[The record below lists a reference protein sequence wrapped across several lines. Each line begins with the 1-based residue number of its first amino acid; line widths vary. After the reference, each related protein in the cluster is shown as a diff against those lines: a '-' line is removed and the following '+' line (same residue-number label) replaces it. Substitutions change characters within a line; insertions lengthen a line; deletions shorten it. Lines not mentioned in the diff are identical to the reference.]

1 MKYSFLSGL
10 LWGIDTVLL
19 AVLATSFV
27 LSGSNAHENS
37 ISLVIFTGIIGA
49 LLHDIICA
57 IFMWIYISARK
68 KLHKTFE
75 ILKNPK
81 IFITII
87 VSSLLGGPVGM
98 SGYVLA
104 ANTIG
109 AGYAAAISA
118 LYPAFG
124 AVLSAVVLRE
134 RLSAKKYIA
143 FSLAL
148 IAVGI
153 LGYYSCNDAQNTIS
167 STNILNVL
175 LGLAGAGASVI
186 GWGSEAVVC
195 AWATRKQSI
204 DDETILHIRET
215 TSAISYTIIASI
227 LCFASHIEISKIFE
241 SLNLTTLPIIIA
253 IGLLGTGSYLSY
265 YRGITQVGAS
275 RAMAANVTYAVWA
288 MVTASLIYQTIP
300 SIIAWIC
307 CLTIMCTTIFVAR
320 Q

>member
-19 AVLATSFV
+19 AVLTTLFTLA
-27 LSGSNAHENS
+27 GSNAHENS
-37 ISLVIFTGIIGA
+37 ISLVILTGIIGT

-57 IFMWIYISARK
+57 IFMWIYISTRK

-81 IFITII
+81 IFIIII
-87 VSSLLGGPVGM
+87 VSSLLGGPLGM

-153 LGYYSCNDAQNTIS
+153 LGYYSCNDAQNTVS

-175 LGLAGAGASVI
+175 LGLSGALLSVI

-265 YRGITQVGAS
+265 YRGIAQVGAS

-288 MVTASLIYQTIP
+288 MVAASLIYQTMP

-307 CLTIMCTTIFVAR
+307 CFTIMCTTIFVAR

>member
-19 AVLATSFV
+19 AVLTTLFTLA
-27 LSGSNAHENS
+27 GSNAHENS
-37 ISLVIFTGIIGA
+37 ISLVILTGIIGA
-49 LLHDIICA
+49 LLHDIVCA
-57 IFMWIYISARK
+57 IFMWIYIRTRK

-81 IFITII
+81 IFIIII
-87 VSSLLGGPVGM
+87 VSSLLGGPLGM

-153 LGYYSCNDAQNTIS
+153 LGYYSCNNAQNTVS

-175 LGLAGAGASVI
+175 LGLSGAFLSVI

-227 LCFASHIEISKIFE
+227 LCFASHIEISKVFE

-265 YRGITQVGAS
+265 YRGIAQVGAS

-288 MVTASLIYQTIP
+288 MVAASLIYQTMP

-307 CLTIMCTTIFVAR
+307 CFTIMCTTIFVAR

>member
-19 AVLATSFV
+19 AVLTTLFTLA
-27 LSGSNAHENS
+27 GSNAHENS
-37 ISLVIFTGIIGA
+37 ISLVILTGIIGA

-57 IFMWIYISARK
+57 IFMWIYISTRK

-81 IFITII
+81 IFIIII
-87 VSSLLGGPVGM
+87 VSSLLGGPLGM

-153 LGYYSCNDAQNTIS
+153 LGYYSCNDAQNTVS

-175 LGLAGAGASVI
+175 LGLSGALLSVI

-265 YRGITQVGAS
+265 YRGIAQVGAS

-288 MVTASLIYQTIP
+288 MVAASLIYQTMP

-307 CLTIMCTTIFVAR
+307 CFTIMCTTIFVAR

>member
-27 LSGSNAHENS
+27 LSGLNAHENS

-49 LLHDIICA
+49 LLHDIVCA

-109 AGYAAAISA
+109 CL
-118 LYPAFG
+118 LY
-124 AVLSAVVLRE
+124 
-134 RLSAKKYIA
+134 
-143 FSLAL
+143 
-148 IAVGI
+148 
-153 LGYYSCNDAQNTIS
+153 
-167 STNILNVL
+167 
-175 LGLAGAGASVI
+175 
-186 GWGSEAVVC
+186 
-195 AWATRKQSI
+195 
-204 DDETILHIRET
+204 
-215 TSAISYTIIASI
+215 TS
-227 LCFASHIEISKIFE
+227 
-241 SLNLTTLPIIIA
+241 
-253 IGLLGTGSYLSY
+253 
-265 YRGITQVGAS
+265 
-275 RAMAANVTYAVWA
+275 
-288 MVTASLIYQTIP
+288 P
-300 SIIAWIC
+300 SP
-307 CLTIMCTTIFVAR
+307 R
-320 Q
+320 D

>member
-19 AVLATSFV
+19 AVLTTLFTLA
-27 LSGSNAHENS
+27 GSNAHENS
-37 ISLVIFTGIIGA
+37 ISLVILTGIIGA

-57 IFMWIYISARK
+57 IFMWIYISTRK

-81 IFITII
+81 IFIIII
-87 VSSLLGGPVGM
+87 VSSLLGGPLGM

-104 ANTIG
+104 SNTIG

-153 LGYYSCNDAQNTIS
+153 LGYYSCNDAQNTVS

-175 LGLAGAGASVI
+175 LGLSGAFLSVI

-227 LCFASHIEISKIFE
+227 LCFASHIEISKVFE

-265 YRGITQVGAS
+265 YRGIAQVGAS

-288 MVTASLIYQTIP
+288 MVAASLIYQTMP

-307 CLTIMCTTIFVAR
+307 CFTIMCTTIFVAR

>member
-19 AVLATSFV
+19 AVLTTLFTLA
-27 LSGSNAHENS
+27 GSNAHENS
-37 ISLVIFTGIIGA
+37 ISLVILTGIIGA

-57 IFMWIYISARK
+57 IFMWIYISTRK

-81 IFITII
+81 IFIIII
-87 VSSLLGGPVGM
+87 VSSLLGGPLGM

-153 LGYYSCNDAQNTIS
+153 LGYYSCNDAQNTVS
-167 STNILNVL
+167 STILNVL
-175 LGLAGAGASVI
+175 LGLSGALLSVI

-265 YRGITQVGAS
+265 YRGIAQVGAS

-288 MVTASLIYQTIP
+288 MVAASLIYQTMP

-307 CLTIMCTTIFVAR
+307 CFTIMCTTIFVAR

>member
-19 AVLATSFV
+19 AVLTTLFTLA
-27 LSGSNAHENS
+27 GSNAHENS
-37 ISLVIFTGIIGA
+37 ISLVILTGIIGA

-57 IFMWIYISARK
+57 IFMWIYISTRK

-81 IFITII
+81 IFIIII
-87 VSSLLGGPVGM
+87 VSSLLGGPLGM

-153 LGYYSCNDAQNTIS
+153 LEYYSCNDAQNTVS

-175 LGLAGAGASVI
+175 LGLSGAFLSVI

-227 LCFASHIEISKIFE
+227 LCFASHIEISKVFE

-265 YRGITQVGAS
+265 YRGIAQVGAS

-288 MVTASLIYQTIP
+288 MVAASLIYQTMP

-307 CLTIMCTTIFVAR
+307 CFTIMCTTIFVAR

>member
-19 AVLATSFV
+19 AVLTTLFTLA
-27 LSGSNAHENS
+27 GSNAHENS
-37 ISLVIFTGIIGA
+37 ISLVILTGIIGA
-49 LLHDIICA
+49 LLHDIVCA
-57 IFMWIYISARK
+57 IFMWIYISTRK

-81 IFITII
+81 IFIIII
-87 VSSLLGGPVGM
+87 VSSLLGGPLGM

-153 LGYYSCNDAQNTIS
+153 LGYYSCNDAQNTVS

-175 LGLAGAGASVI
+175 LGLSGALLSVI

-265 YRGITQVGAS
+265 YRGIAQVGAS

-288 MVTASLIYQTIP
+288 MVAASLIYQTMP

-307 CLTIMCTTIFVAR
+307 CFTIMCTTIFVAR

>member
-27 LSGSNAHENS
+27 LSGLNAHENS

-49 LLHDIICA
+49 LLHDIVCA

-253 IGLLGTGSYLSY
+253 IGLLGAGSYLSY
-265 YRGITQVGAS
+265 YRGIAQVGAS

-288 MVTASLIYQTIP
+288 MVAASLIYQTIP

>member
-19 AVLATSFV
+19 AALATSFV

-57 IFMWIYISARK
+57 IFIWIYISARK

-81 IFITII
+81 IFIIII
-87 VSSLLGGPVGM
+87 VSSLLGGPLGM

-153 LGYYSCNDAQNTIS
+153 LGYYSCNDTQNTVS
-167 STNILNVL
+167 STILNVL
-175 LGLAGAGASVI
+175 LGLSGAFLSVI

-227 LCFASHIEISKIFE
+227 LCFASHIEISKIFG

-265 YRGITQVGAS
+265 YRGIAQVGAS

-288 MVTASLIYQTIP
+288 MVAASLIYQTMP

-307 CLTIMCTTIFVAR
+307 CFTIMCTTIFVAR